1 MAHEARMEAWFADP
15 QASRP
20 KENARKMAERPCGVG
35 SSITDSDASMPWD
48 RAEETYALDIAFY
61 GSRCS

>member
-20 KENARKMAERPCGVG
+20 KEKAAEDGGGALRCRVLDHRLGRSIAR
-35 SSITDSDASMPWD
+35 D
-48 RAEETYALDIAFY
+48 RAQGRYALDIAFY
-61 GSRCS
+61 GRRCS